1 MRAYVY
7 MHAYILRVCVYI
19 YMYINSNTLQL
30 FSLQLYSE
38 AAHLG
43 EELVASRIHRINGS
57 KGLPVS
63 TK

>member
-1 MRAYVY
+1 MGGNLEQGKMEESLNDIV
-7 MHAYILRVCVYI
+7 
-19 YMYINSNTLQL
+19 INSNTLQL

-38 AAHLG
+38 AARLG